1 MHITEVSFDCNRQ
14 DTAGIN
20 CVASTQ
26 ASGCEE
32 REEAHGPV
40 VSSTCNLS
48 ISINLL
54 SKMTNAHH
62 KLQEAVSQKLTGG
75 LNTKFIYEDNE
86 KSRLNQEISRC
97 GSSQVTR
104 HILTTCLSDK
114 CVFFPPHFVICA
126 WRNVLVSFSPH
137 INHSSSSNV
146 HRNAFSDINT
156 AENVPAS
163 IHIRFFF

>member
-104 HILTTCLSDK
+104 HILTTCFYIKWNTCFLPTPLCNLCVKERFGIIWPSHKSFIEFK
-114 CVFFPPHFVICA
+114 CTSKCIFWH
-126 WRNVLVSFSPH
+126 
-137 INHSSSSNV
+137 
-146 HRNAFSDINT
+146 
-156 AENVPAS
+156 
-163 IHIRFFF
+163 